1 MRRRWLVATLIVVA
15 LAAAGATGG
24 VLVKLRY
31 GGARIVASG
40 RPAAAPQPTRAH
52 PASPSPSPSASVS
65 SAPFVPAVPMVP
77 WRGPVE
83 GLFFHPLVLQ
93 PRLAFTGDR
102 LGRGF
107 ADYFVTAREFRGILD
122 GLWRNGWTLVDA
134 HRAAAGT
141 VRVPVGRK
149 PLVLS
154 EDDVN
159 YYGYFDGRGLAKRLV
174 LDPAGDVKAEY
185 AAGSG
190 VRLTDDDVVPLVE
203 EEVAAHPEFSAD
215 GAKGVLAVTGYE
227 GLFGEHDLTTSAAQ
241 ARVRSLVARLRATG
255 WLIASHTY
263 GHIDLSKDS
272 LGAIARDT
280 ARWKALTRDVIGPTD
295 LLIYPFG
302 ARPSGAGRALLRDAG
317 FTVQFDI
324 DIGARRRA
332 VDGVVVMSRR
342 HIDGYAFAGEARAL
356 RQFFDVAA
364 IVDPDRPRSS

>member
-1 MRRRWLVATLIVVA
+1 MRRRWLVAVLTIIALVA
-15 LAAAGATGG
+15 VGATGG
-24 VLVKLRY
+24 VVAKLRY
-31 GGARIVASG
+31 GGARIVAAG
-40 RPAAAPQPTRAH
+40 RPAPAAPAPAPQPTRAAPSITPAP
-52 PASPSPSPSASVS
+52 PAS
-65 SAPFVPAVPMVP
+65 AVRLVH

-83 GLFFHPLVLQ
+83 GLFFHPLILE
-93 PRLAFTGDR
+93 PKLAFRDDQ

-159 YYGYFDGRGLAKRLV
+159 YYAYFAGRGLAQRLV
-174 LDPAGDVKAEY
+174 VDPSGNVKAEY
-185 AAGSG
+185 GG
-190 VRLTDDDVVPLVE
+190 QLTDEDVVPLVD
-203 EEVAAHPEFSAD
+203 EEVAKHPEFSAD

-227 GLFGEHDLTTSAAQ
+227 GLFGEHDLTDPAARD
-241 ARVRSLVARLRATG
+241 RVRALVARLRATG

-272 LGAIARDT
+272 TAAVARDT
-280 ARWKALTRDVIGPTD
+280 SRWLALTRDVIGPTN

-302 ARPSGAGRALLRDAG
+302 ARPSAAGRALLRDAG
-317 FTVQFDI
+317 FTIQFDI
-324 DIGARRRA
+324 DVTARRTA

-342 HIDGYAFAGEARAL
+342 HIDGYAFAGQVRAL
-356 RQFFDVAA
+356 AQFFDVASV
-364 IVDPDRPRSS
+364 IDPDRPRLS

>member
-1 MRRRWLVATLIVVA
+1 MRRRWLVTVLTVVA

-24 VLVKLRY
+24 VIAKLRY
-31 GGARIVASG
+31 GGVRVVAAA
-40 RPAAAPQPTRAH
+40 RPAAPAPQPT
-52 PASPSPSPSASVS
+52 PSPSAGSASPS
-65 SAPFVPAVPMVP
+65 SSPSPTTPAARLVH

-83 GLFFHPLVLQ
+83 GLFFHPLILT
-93 PRLAFTGDR
+93 PKLAFRGDQ

-149 PLVLS
+149 PFVLS

-159 YYGYFDGRGLAKRLV
+159 YYAYFTGRGLAQRLV
-174 LDPAGDVKAEY
+174 LDPAGNVKAQY
-185 AAGSG
+185 GG
-190 VRLTDDDVVPLVE
+190 RLTDDDVVPLVD
-203 EEVAAHPEFSAD
+203 EEVAKHPEFSAD
-215 GAKGVLAVTGYE
+215 GAKGVLAITGYE
-227 GLFGEHDLTTSAAQ
+227 GLFGEHDLSDPAAR
-241 ARVRSLVARLRATG
+241 ARVRALVERLRATG

-272 LGAIARDT
+272 LAAVSRDT
-280 ARWKALTRDVIGPTD
+280 AKWQALTRGLVPPTD

-302 ARPSGAGRALLRDAG
+302 ARPSAAGRALLRDAG
-317 FTVQFDI
+317 FTIQFDI
-324 DIGARRRA
+324 DVGPRRLA

-342 HIDGYAFAGEARAL
+342 HIDGYAFAVPGRLAP
-356 RQFFDVAA
+356 FFDVATV
-364 IVDPDRPRSS
+364 IDPDRPPT

>member
-1 MRRRWLVATLIVVA
+1 MRRRWLVRALVVVA
-15 LAAAGATGG
+15 LVAVGATGG
-24 VLVKLRY
+24 VLVKLHY
-31 GGARIVASG
+31 GGVQVVAVR
-40 RPAAAPQPTRAH
+40 RPPSPAPRPTITH
-52 PASPSPSPSASVS
+52 SPPASPSASPPATTTV
-65 SAPFVPAVPMVP
+65 APVPTVR

-83 GLFFHPLVLQ
+83 NLFFHPLVIA
-93 PRLAFTGDR
+93 PRLAFTDDK

-107 ADYFVTAREFRGILD
+107 ADYFVTVHEFKAILD

-159 YYGYFDGRGLAKRLV
+159 YYDYFAGRGLAARLV
-174 LDPAGDVKAEY
+174 LDPAGNVKAEY
-185 AAGSG
+185 DGA
-190 VRLTDDDVVPLVE
+190 LTDADVVPLVD

-215 GAKGVLAVTGYE
+215 GAKGVLGVTGYE
-227 GLFGEHDLTTSAAQ
+227 GLFGEHDLTDPAARN
-241 ARVRSLVARLRATG
+241 RVRALVARLRATG

-263 GHIDLSKDS
+263 GHIDLTKDS
-272 LGAIARDT
+272 LYAVGHDT
-280 ARWKALTRDVIGPTD
+280 ARWKGLTQGLIPPTD

-302 ARPSGAGRALLRDAG
+302 ARPSAAGRALLRDAG

-324 DIGARRRA
+324 DVVARRHT

-342 HIDGYAFAGEARAL
+342 HIDGYAFAGERAAL
-356 RQFFDVAA
+356 AQFFDVASV
-364 IVDPDRPRSS
+364 IDPDRPRLS